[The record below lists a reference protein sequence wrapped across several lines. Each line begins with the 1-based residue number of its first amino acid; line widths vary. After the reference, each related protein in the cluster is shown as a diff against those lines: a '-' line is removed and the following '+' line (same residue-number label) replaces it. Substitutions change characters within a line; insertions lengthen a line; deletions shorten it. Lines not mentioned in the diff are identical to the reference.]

1 MKWNKEIKI
10 SEAGIGEDKP
20 IFIIAEAG
28 VAHFGN
34 LEKAFKL
41 VDLAVDAR
49 ANAVKFQIFQTDE
62 LISSI
67 SPEWRDR
74 YRSKELK
81 FEDFF
86 KLRDYCREHNIIFL
100 ATAHDDLSL
109 TQLDKLNVP
118 AYKIGSGEVH
128 NWPFISKIAC
138 RKKPVLLSTGM
149 YSMNDI
155 RMALEVISAQG
166 NPDVV
171 VLHCTTAYP
180 TPPDKVNLNALRSIR
195 ETFGCITGYSDHTT
209 GYHFPLAAA
218 ALGAKIIE
226 KHITLDFNIPNAQD
240 WKVSCGPDTLS
251 RMIDEI
257 RQIEQGLGTGV
268 KKPQELENE
277 SLKWARK
284 SITAAVD
291 ILPDEVITSEKIN
304 MKRPGTGIPPSK
316 LEQIIGRKAKSFIKS
331 DTLIMWEQLK

>member
-10 SEAGIGEDKP
+10 SKTAIGEDKP
-20 IFIIAEAG
+20 IFIVAEAG

-41 VDLAVDAR
+41 VDLAVDAK
-49 ANAVKFQIFQTDE
+49 ASAVKFQIFQTDE
-62 LISSI
+62 LISSR

-81 FEDFF
+81 PEDFL
-86 KLRDYCREHNIIFL
+86 KLRDYCRERSIIFL
-100 ATAHDDLSL
+100 ATAHDDSSL
-109 TQLDKLNVP
+109 AQLDKLSVP

-128 NWPFISKIAC
+128 NWPFIAKIAR
-138 RKKPVLLSTGM
+138 RKKPILLSTGM
-149 YSMNDI
+149 YSMDDI
-155 RMALEVISAQG
+155 RMALEVISAEG
-166 NPDVV
+166 NPNVV
-171 VLHCTTAYP
+171 VLHCITAYP

-195 ETFGCITGYSDHTT
+195 RTFGCITGYSDHTT

-218 ALGAKIIE
+218 ALGAKVIE

-240 WKVSCGPDTLS
+240 WKVSCGPETLPQ
-251 RMIDEI
+251 MIEEI

-268 KKPQELENE
+268 KEPQELERE

-291 ILPDEVITSEKIN
+291 IIPDEVVTADKIT

-316 LEQIIGRKAKSFIKS
+316 LKQVIGRKARSFIKN
-331 DTLIMWEQLK
+331 DTLILWEQLK